1 MSIAPVSSVSSVSPD
16 SMISFKLIIG
26 SKDDYPTID
35 HLLDDEINGNQSIF
49 KVSLHKDMIMPPGFD
64 GIEYIAETI
73 LLGMAFEAGWCN
85 DGIVSVF
92 LIC

>member
-1 MSIAPVSSVSSVSPD
+1 MSIAPVSSVSSADLD

-35 HLLDDEINGNQSIF
+35 HLLDDEIDGNQSTF
-49 KVSLHKDMIMPPGFD
+49 KVDLFDNMVIPPGFK
-64 GIEYIAETI
+64 GLEEFAETI
-73 LLGMAFEAGWCN
+73 LLGMAFDAGWCN

-92 LIC
+92 LIL

>member
-1 MSIAPVSSVSSVSPD
+1 MSMSVSSVSSADLD

-26 SKDDYPTID
+26 AKDDYPTID
-35 HLLDDEINGNQSIF
+35 HLLDDEIDGNQSTF
-49 KVSLHKDMIMPPGFD
+49 KVDLHKDMKMPPGFD

-85 DGIVSVF
+85 DDVVSIF